1 MASHHLP
8 SGRCWL
14 ATRLRLLLGALLL
27 ATAPAGAAPQ
37 EAEAPPA
44 SAGAGANI
52 SVFDQLFGVDPASE
66 RTGKASDGLAL
77 PALIVAG
84 KRVSDALAMRDLGA
98 SGQKCF
104 VLDAFLDALELA
116 HSTAGDGS
124 IAITLP
130 QPERQIRIAASVLLP
145 GPGGACLPM
154 ADLPRHL
161 PMRLAYDAV
170 AQSLAL
176 TTDTALPVLM
186 RLERAERQAR
196 LHPDAARAAFP
207 LLPPPAARFALWSA
221 DVALALNSQAG
232 THDAG
237 ANVLASGALFG
248 LAARAGLSAA
258 NRGVPSFGLTLS
270 EARDTPDLLGP
281 LHARSLQL
289 GDVAS
294 PAQPLIAQGL
304 SGRGLVISSRPGWRA
319 DLVDEITLS
328 GPLPPG
334 WEAELWNE
342 GRLVAVTRDADA
354 SGNFRFAGV
363 PLRLGDNV
371 WQVRLFGPH
380 GEATT
385 QDFNRLIGTEMNA
398 ENEIDYAIGFVD
410 GGTPFIVGQA
420 TALPTG
426 MAGFATIGWG
436 VSRALTARI
445 DVRATAS
452 DNPAL
457 ALGLNGTLAGGLFA
471 ATLARDASGAPAGAA
486 RLARRVGST
495 DLILDLA
502 SNGRA
507 AGPSVPALSRQ
518 FSSLAAL
525 KARGQ
530 LALGRYSLPWQIA
543 LQAGDLRAGGT
554 ASDLAARLAVP
565 MGRWQASAALGL
577 SQRAGTLQGMASV
590 AASASLGRWRLR
602 AGIDAAKA
610 ASWQLSGT
618 SLSATRSSSRG
629 SLGIDVDWQASSG
642 RIGAGVSLNRRL
654 GPFNLAAS
662 AGQGAS
668 GWRAGLGLSV
678 GLFNAGN
685 RWQTAPT
692 GLARSGAVLA
702 DLFMD
707 DDGDGRHD
715 RGEAAV
721 AGGRLIVDN
730 SLRGDATNEDGL
742 LLIGGLLP
750 GPALNV
756 ETQLSSLPDFSLRP
770 GRAGDRLSLRP
781 GEVRRLPIPLNPTGS
796 IQAQVLLVAGD
807 MRTPR
812 SGVAVVLRDASGRET
827 ARAVTDFEG
836 YVLFE
841 GLAFGTW
848 TVAVGEQASIGLAL
862 SRTEPDRQTSIL
874 ISPQGG

>member
-1 MASHHLP
+1 MARHHLP
-8 SGRCWL
+8 TGRCWL
-14 ATRLRLLLGALLL
+14 ALALAILFL
-27 ATAPAGAAPQ
+27 ASPAHAAP
-37 EAEAPPA
+37 EPP
-44 SAGAGANI
+44 GL
-52 SVFDQLFGVDPASE
+52 FDQIFGTDPANPK
-66 RTGKASDGLAL
+66 TGKASDGLIL
-77 PALIVAG
+77 PSLMVGG
-84 KRVSDALAMRDLGA
+84 KRVAEALPMRDLGPDG
-98 SGQKCF
+98 GQC
-104 VLDAFLDALELA
+104 LALAAFLDALELA
-116 HSTAGDGS
+116 HDDAADGS
-124 IAITLP
+124 ITVTLP
-130 QPERQIRIAASVLLP
+130 QPQRRITIQASALLP
-145 GPGGACLPM
+145 GPGGACLAV

-161 PMRLAYDAV
+161 PMRLMFDGV
-170 AQSLAL
+170 TQSLAL
-176 TTDTALPVLM
+176 ITDTVLPVLM

-196 LHPDAARAAFP
+196 LHPETARPAFA
-207 LLPPPAARFALWSA
+207 LLPHPRAHFALWSA
-221 DVALALNSQAG
+221 DVALALQGQAG
-232 THDAG
+232 TGDAN

-248 LAARAGLSAA
+248 LAARAGLSIA
-258 NRGVPSFGLTLS
+258 NRGVPSLGLTLS

-281 LHARSLQL
+281 LHARSLQF

-294 PAQPLIAQGL
+294 PAQPLIAQSL
-304 SGRGLVISSRPGWRA
+304 AGRGLVLSSRPGWRA

-385 QDFNRLIGTEMNA
+385 QEFNRLVGTEMNA

-410 GGTPFIVGQA
+410 GGTPLIAGQA

-436 VSRALTARI
+436 VSRALTARF
-445 DVRATAS
+445 DVRATAN

-502 SNGRA
+502 SHGRA
-507 AGPSVPALSRQ
+507 AGPSAPALSRQ

-530 LALGRYSLPWQIA
+530 LALGRYSLPWQIGVQSGA
-543 LQAGDLRAGGT
+543 LRAGGT

-565 MGRWQASAALGL
+565 MGRWQASASLGL
-577 SQRAGTLQGMASV
+577 SQRAGTLQGMATV
-590 AASASLGRWRLR
+590 ATSASLGRWRLR

-610 ASWQLSGT
+610 TRWQLSGT

-629 SLGIDVDWQASSG
+629 SLAIDVDWQASSG
-642 RIGAGVSLNRRL
+642 RFGAGVSFNRRL
-654 GPFNLAAS
+654 GPFNLSAS

-685 RWQTAPT
+685 RWQTAAT

-702 DLFMD
+702 DMFMD
-707 DDGDGRHD
+707 DDGNGRHD
-715 RGEAAV
+715 HGEAAV
-721 AGGRLIVDN
+721 AGGRVIVDN
-730 SLRGDATNEDGL
+730 ALRADSTGSDGR
-742 LLIGGLLP
+742 LLIGGLMP
-750 GPALNV
+750 GPALDI
-756 ETQLSSLPDFSLRP
+756 ETQLSSLPDFALRP
-770 GRAGDRLSLRP
+770 AVPGNRLALRP
-781 GEVRRLPIPLNPTGS
+781 GEVRPLPIPIHPTGS
-796 IQAQVLLVAGD
+796 IEARVQLAAGD
-807 MRTPR
+807 ARTPLA
-812 SGVAVVLRDASGRET
+812 GITITLLDAQGREA
-827 ARAVTDFEG
+827 ARALTDFDG

-841 GLAFGTW
+841 GLAFGNW
-848 TVAVGEQASIGLAL
+848 TVAAGEHVSPSLSL
-862 SRTEPDRQTSIL
+862 SRTERDRQTSIL
-874 ISPQGG
+874 IPPRGT